1 MQEAKV
7 IDQIYEAAF
16 IPDQWEHVC
25 DLISCHV
32 DAFSMSLITAKDQS
46 FQWTCSPIVRD
57 DMERFSHNPLR
68 FQNVRPQ
75 RHLLLSPFSFM
86 RDTDLMSIEEI
97 EHDPIYTEFLHPRG
111 LGWTVGDMFQ
121 EPSGHTIIFDIL
133 RQRDRGP
140 FERSQVDQLNLLR
153 PHLARAATM
162 ASRLAFERINA
173 AVQALE
179 LAGLPAA
186 VISTAGK
193 VITAN
198 DLLQNFAPQITVTA
212 FDKLIFEYSATNT
225 TFAAL
230 LDRERVAPTSLGCS
244 LPLPRTEN
252 HPPSV
257 IHLVPVTGNARDIFS
272 GAAYFAIITAV
283 DRSKVINAET
293 IQGLFDLSP
302 SEARVARL
310 LALGNDVSATAGELS
325 VSVSTVRT
333 HVKSILNKSGVHRQ
347 ADFIACVSGLRTL
360 PDKT

>member
-1 MQEAKV
+1 MQDAKV

-16 IPDQWEHVC
+16 IPEKWERVC
-25 DLISCHV
+25 DLISHHV
-32 DAFSMSLITAKDQS
+32 NAFSMSLITAKDQS
-46 FQWTCSPIVRD
+46 FQWTCSPVVRD
-57 DMERFSHNPLR
+57 DMERFSRSPLR

-75 RHLLLSPFSFM
+75 RHFLRSPFSFM
-86 RDTDLMSIEEI
+86 RDTDLMSMEEI
-97 EHDPIYTEFLHPRG
+97 EHDPIYIELLHPLG

-140 FERSQVDQLNLLR
+140 FERSRVDRLNLLR

-186 VISTAGK
+186 AINSAGK

-198 DLLQNFAPQITVTA
+198 GLLQNSAPQIIVTA
-212 FDKLIFEYSATNT
+212 FDKLVFENPATNT

-230 LDRERVAPTSLGCS
+230 LDRERAAPISLGCS
-244 LPLPRTEN
+244 LPLPRTES

-257 IHLVPVTGNARDIFS
+257 IHLVPVKGNARDIFS
-272 GAAYFAIITAV
+272 GAAYFAIITPV
-283 DRSKVINAET
+283 DRSKVIDAEI
-293 IQGLFDLSP
+293 IQGLFDLTP
-302 SEARVARL
+302 AEARVARA
-310 LALGNDVSATAGELS
+310 LATGRDVAATAEQLAIS
-325 VSVSTVRT
+325 TETVRS
-333 HVKSILNKSGVHRQ
+333 HVKSILSKSGMSRQ
-347 ADFIACVSGLRTL
+347 TDFVAAVASVRPLE
-360 PDKT
+360 